1 MDENSKC
8 FIKIKDGD
16 FEEITY
22 GELKERR
29 KNLKS
34 YKEKRF
40 LNYNNMLFEVNK
52 EAYREIHNEREKA
65 RYRYK
70 KEKDMIIFSYDDD
83 SEVRGRDFIIDP
95 RNNVELEVERKI
107 ELESLYKALMQ
118 LDIEEYELIK
128 NLICDE
134 MAIRKYADI
143 LDIPFMTIENRKKKI
158 LKKLNKIIKNLK

>member
-29 KNLKS
+29 KKLKS

-40 LNYNNMLFEVNK
+40 LNYDNMLFEVNK

-95 RNNVELEVERKI
+95 RNNVE
-107 ELESLYKALMQ
+107 
-118 LDIEEYELIK
+118 
-128 NLICDE
+128 
-134 MAIRKYADI
+134 IRKFI
-143 LDIPFMTIENRKKKI
+143 
-158 LKKLNKIIKNLK
+158 